1 MSKTTDREDAME
13 ILIGVQAVRITQWAG
28 LKRVLVAEEWID
40 ARGWARN
47 IGAIYYVPFFSLR
60 RI

>member
-1 MSKTTDREDAME
+1 ME